1 MKPLLYVAALGLIAC
16 QADTKNISDKLD
28 RLEQLVKTK
37 CGGAG
42 GAAGGQRMAEREE
55 PAPDATFAVDVKPN
69 LGMGMVEGPSGAC
82 VTLVEAWDF
91 A

>member
-1 MKPLLYVAALGLIAC
+1 MKPLLYLAALGLIAC
-16 QADTKNISDKLD
+16 QADNKNIVDRLD

-42 GAAGGQRMAEREE
+42 AAGGQRVAEREE

-69 LGMGMVEGPSGAC
+69 LGVGMVEGPSGAC

>member
-1 MKPLLYVAALGLIAC
+1 MNKPVLAAATLAAWSMGCNSDSAAIMKR
-16 QADTKNISDKLD
+16 LD
-28 RLEQLVKTK
+28 QLEATVKQR
-37 CGGAG
+37 CSGGGA
-42 GAAGGQRMAEREE
+42 QQQPTREE

-69 LGMGMVEGPSGAC
+69 VNLGMVEGPNTAC